1 MNKRRAQTGSPD
13 GVRKVVRVWM
23 AQHLL
28 ALEASIGHLRRNLAG
43 NLFSIA
49 VIGISLALPAG
60 FYLVLD
66 NIQRVMENW
75 DGTIQIALYL
85 KPEITDERAASIR
98 QELATREVIEQI
110 SLITREQALEEY
122 KRLSGFAEALDAMG
136 ENPLPSMLLIQPRA
150 EVLTSAQGEALLQE
164 LGSLPEVESA
174 QYDRQWVKRFIAI
187 LHILK
192 RGVIILST
200 LLSVAVLLII
210 GNTIRLSIINRR
222 AEIAINKLF
231 GATNAYIQ
239 RPFLYS
245 GLIFGLAGSLIAW
258 ALLVLTTLIM
268 RNPVDQLALLYN
280 SEFRLQGL
288 NPVEFLVLLLA
299 GSGLGLLGSWIAV
312 GRHIRDTEPT

>member
-1 MNKRRAQTGSPD
+1 MNKRRSQAGGTD
-13 GVRKVVRVWM
+13 NLRKVFNIWLN
-23 AQHLL
+23 QHLL
-28 ALEASIGHLRRNLAG
+28 ALEASLAQIRRNLTG

-60 FYLVLD
+60 FYLLLD
-66 NIQRVMENW
+66 NVQRVMENW

-85 KPEITDERAASIR
+85 KPEISDERAASIR
-98 QELATREVIEQI
+98 EELASRKVIEQI
-110 SLITREQALEEY
+110 TLITRQQALEDY
-122 KRLSGFAEALDAMG
+122 KKLSGFGEALDAMG
-136 ENPLPSMLLIQPRA
+136 ENPLPSLLLIQPHA
-150 EVLTSAQGEALLQE
+150 EVLSTGQGEALLAE
-164 LGSLPEVESA
+164 LGAMPEVESA

-258 ALLVLTTLIM
+258 GLLLLTTFIM

-280 SEFRLQGL
+280 SDFRLQGL
-288 NPVEFLVLLLA
+288 NPVEFIVLLMA
-299 GSGLGLLGSWIAV
+299 GGGLGLFGSWIAV